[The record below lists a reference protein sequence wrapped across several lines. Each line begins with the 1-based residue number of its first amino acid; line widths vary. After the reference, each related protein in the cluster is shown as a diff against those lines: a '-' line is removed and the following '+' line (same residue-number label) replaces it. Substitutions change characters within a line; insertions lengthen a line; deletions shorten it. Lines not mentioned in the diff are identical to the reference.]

1 MFATLNLQLT
11 STLTT
16 HEPSVGLTDTS
27 STPQHGKK
35 GGHLPFSQLLGLRTD
50 IALDPELTGGEFL
63 PQTGKPLPPQQHV
76 DGLTSPPQL
85 IDDLESTPKLGIPV
99 PTVSIDPKLGN
110 ALDRDL
116 ELEIGVPYM
125 PAEIAVTEPSHVSL
139 LPIGKIS
146 GADTLSTPVKPARR
160 LGTDALAVARPLQT
174 LAPKVSIALATQ
186 TQNIV
191 ATAGDETTILP
202 NAEGLVRDRIMR
214 ATQQAP
220 VVAAV
225 VADSSIASS
234 HENLVAPLT
243 RAVGAVASVQR
254 SDFRVSGS
262 SSTQASAPAHLSPAI
277 SPFAAE
283 TALSRQEPLLETI
296 STPVRD
302 AAWGQKLGEQ
312 LITLTGNQIKIAEI
326 KLTPADLGPLRV
338 HISIDEGA
346 ANVTFQA
353 QHAVTREAIE
363 QALPRLREMMAESG
377 LSLGQTDVSEQGV
390 SEGNQ
395 EREFGSASSTDEHVD
410 EPADADHLKRR
421 KTVASNNLLD
431 TFA

>member
-1 MFATLNLQLT
+1 MFLTLDLQLT

-16 HEPSVGLTDTS
+16 HAPSVGLTDTS
-27 STPQHGKK
+27 STPQHGNE
-35 GGHLPFSQLLGLRTD
+35 GGYLPFSQLLGLHTD

-63 PQTGKPLPPQQHV
+63 PQTGKPLPPLQPV

-85 IDDLESTPKLGIPV
+85 IDDLESTPKLAIPV
-99 PTVSIDPKLGN
+99 PAVSIDPKLSN
-110 ALDRDL
+110 AL
-116 ELEIGVPYM
+116 ELEIEVPYR
-125 PAEIAVTEPSHVSL
+125 PTEIAVTQPSHVSL
-139 LPIGKIS
+139 LPIGKMS
-146 GADTLSTPVKPARR
+146 GADMLSTPVKTAGR

-174 LAPKVSIALATQ
+174 LASEVSIALATQ

-191 ATAGDETTILP
+191 AAAGDETIILP

-220 VVAAV
+220 VAAV
-225 VADSSIASS
+225 IADSSIEGSPD
-234 HENLVAPLT
+234 NLLAPLART
-243 RAVGAVASVQR
+243 VGAVASVQR
-254 SDFRVSGS
+254 PDFRVSGPS
-262 SSTQASAPAHLSPAI
+262 SAQASAPAHLTPMI
-277 SPFAAE
+277 SPFASE
-283 TALSRQEPLLETI
+283 TGLTRGEPLLEAI

-312 LITLTGNQIKIAEI
+312 LITLTGNQIRTAEI

-338 HISIDEGA
+338 QISIDEGV
-346 ANVTFQA
+346 ANITFQA

-363 QALPRLREMMAESG
+363 QALPRLREMLAESG

-395 EREFGSASSTDEHVD
+395 EREFGSAASADEHLD
-410 EPADADHLKRR
+410 GPAEADLPERR
-421 KTVASNNLLD
+421 KTVTSNNLLD
-431 TFA
+431 TFV